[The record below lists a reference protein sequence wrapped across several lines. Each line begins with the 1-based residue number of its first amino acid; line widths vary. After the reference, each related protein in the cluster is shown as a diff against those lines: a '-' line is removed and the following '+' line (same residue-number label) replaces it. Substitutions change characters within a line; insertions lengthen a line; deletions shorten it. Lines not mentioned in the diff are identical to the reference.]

1 MTNYKLTT
9 YDLPTIS
16 RFGIG
21 FDRLFDELNRSM
33 EVGQQGYPPYNVV
46 KHSDEAYT
54 IEVAVAG
61 FGENDLNV
69 TVHEGKLHIEGVKED
84 KVEQDYVYRGL
95 SSRNFTRTFNL
106 AEHVEVKNVTVEQGV
121 MRISLEREVPEE
133 MKPQKL
139 AITFK

>member
-46 KHSDEAYT
+46 KHSDEAYA
-54 IEVAVAG
+54 IELAVAG
-61 FGENDLNV
+61 FGENDLIV
-69 TVHEGKLHIEGVKED
+69 TVHAGKLHIEGVKED